1 MSWFGKVIG
10 GAFGFVMGG
19 PLGALLGATLGH
31 RFDQE
36 KAGEWAFSPEAE
48 SAEQYRERTAFFT
61 ALFSVMGHVAKA
73 DGRVTEAEIDAAR
86 RIMTR
91 LNLNEDMRKTAVRL
105 FSEGKRPGFPLEAAL
120 EQFHAECRNRHTLV
134 RQYVELLLEAALAD
148 GPLSSEEE
156 RLLLRVCE
164 RLRFSRFE
172 FHVLRALLE
181 PRARVGD
188 ARRESSARRPPPAS
202 PREEPTLQE
211 SYALLGVKSSASD
224 EEIRRAYRR
233 LLSQTHP
240 DKLAAQGASEE
251 KVRAANEKT
260 RRLRRA
266 WEIVR
271 KAREI

>member
-19 PLGALLGATLGH
+19 PLGALLGAALGH

-36 KAGEWAFSPEAE
+36 KAGAGAFSPEAE

-61 ALFSVMGHVAKA
+61 ALFSTMGHVAKA

-91 LNLNEDMRKTAVRL
+91 LNLNEDMRKTAARL
-105 FSEGKRPGFPLEAAL
+105 FSEGKRPGFPLEPAL
-120 EQFHAECRNRHTLV
+120 EQFRAECRDRHALL
-134 RQYVELLLEAALAD
+134 RLFVELLLETALAD

-181 PRARVGD
+181 PRVRAGE
-188 ARRESSARRPPPAS
+188 AGRESHRRPSASARDEPALH
-202 PREEPTLQE
+202 EA
-211 SYALLGVKSSASD
+211 YALLGMKSSADD

-233 LLSQTHP
+233 LLSQAHP

-260 RRLRRA
+260 RRLRKA
-266 WEIVR
+266 WEVVR
-271 KAREI
+271 KARGI